1 MDKVVYDTYCRIL
14 YVVVAEAKRL
24 ADSVGK
30 SIQELEVEFKSAV
43 DAARHRDQKFLE
55 RIRKS
60 FEHWFIYLPPETKG
74 LILAQVHQIGVSQGL
89 QEQAGFIVAEAM
101 TTMQTPREKYE
112 VLQRFALNGEKVDVA
127 ASSAALSMMLVS
139 TSYSDCLERTDVA
152 LARAQPVKGY
162 PFLRNDEPEF
172 TTARLGIDHPI
183 YSIHSTVA

>member
-1 MDKVVYDTYCRIL
+1 M
-14 YVVVAEAKRL
+14 
-24 ADSVGK
+24 
-30 SIQELEVEFKSAV
+30 
-43 DAARHRDQKFLE
+43 
-55 RIRKS
+55 
-60 FEHWFIYLPPETKG
+60 
-74 LILAQVHQIGVSQGL
+74 HQIGVSQGL